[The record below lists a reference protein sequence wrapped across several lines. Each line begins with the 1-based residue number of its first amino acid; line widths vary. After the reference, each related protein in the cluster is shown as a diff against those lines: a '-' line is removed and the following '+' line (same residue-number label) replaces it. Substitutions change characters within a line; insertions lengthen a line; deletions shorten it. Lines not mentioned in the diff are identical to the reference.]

1 MVFSEKVRL
10 GIPSREEI
18 QELETNVMD
27 LERLSSRSAIASQTV
42 NESFVATGPVLPSA
56 LTRRRRSA
64 ALGRSGESELLA
76 KQRIKGASTTSSS
89 SVAGLS
95 TNAFQELRKEVT
107 DLKNFNSNFSQSF
120 GFLVNPVG
128 NAQSRALGVVG
139 AVPGVGV
146 AASLA
151 PVIYQMI
158 VAQHGAGGIFDVT
171 KQTLDNT
178 KSFIGLEREV
188 GIDAG
193 ETLFLGNVALRQG
206 IPHNITSNTQDL
218 QDGQR
223 RYTLQTI
230 QFGR

>member
-1 MVFSEKVRL
+1 M
-10 GIPSREEI
+10 
-18 QELETNVMD
+18 
-27 LERLSSRSAIASQTV
+27 
-42 NESFVATGPVLPSA
+42 
-56 LTRRRRSA
+56 
-64 ALGRSGESELLA
+64 
-76 KQRIKGASTTSSS
+76 QR
-89 SVAGLS
+89 
-95 TNAFQELRKEVT
+95 EVT
-107 DLKNFNSNFSQSF
+107 DLKNFNSQLSQSA
-120 GFLVNPVG
+120 GFLLNPVG
-128 NAQSRALGVVG
+128 NIQGRALGLAAG
-139 AVPGVGV
+139 IPGVGF
-146 AASLA
+146 AASIA
-151 PVIYQMI
+151 PMVYQMI

-178 KSFIGLEREV
+178 KSFIGLEREA